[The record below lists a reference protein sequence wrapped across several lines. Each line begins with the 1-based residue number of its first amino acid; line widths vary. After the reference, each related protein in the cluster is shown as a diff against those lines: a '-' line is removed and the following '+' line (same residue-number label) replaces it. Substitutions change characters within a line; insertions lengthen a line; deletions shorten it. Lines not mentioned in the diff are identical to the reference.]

1 MCYFDLVCRKFRIF
15 ARRSVRERAAPQQ
28 LELVP
33 LCSACTVLA
42 PKEQENEKN
51 MANKNVIDPIDFT
64 PDTIQGILPKEFAL
78 ELVRRY
84 KEVIAPL
91 FDPAMKVMMFGSYAK
106 DCPNEWSDIDVAVI
120 LPKVDRDNW
129 WDTAVTLGRATD
141 NISSYIEPILLE
153 SGEDSPIYR
162 EVMRTGVAV

>member
-1 MCYFDLVCRKFRIF
+1 MDTRK
-15 ARRSVRERAAPQQ
+15 ARG
-28 LELVP
+28 
-33 LCSACTVLA
+33 
-42 PKEQENEKN
+42 K
-51 MANKNVIDPIDFT
+51 VIDPIDFT
-64 PDTIQGILPKEFAL
+64 PDTVQGILPKDFAL

-84 KEVIAPL
+84 KEIIAPR

-120 LPKVDRDNW
+120 VPKIEKGKW
-129 WDTAVTLGRATD
+129 WDWAKSLNHDVDKVSL
-141 NISSYIEPILLE
+141 YIEPILLE

>member
-1 MCYFDLVCRKFRIF
+1 MDT
-15 ARRSVRERAAPQQ
+15 RE
-28 LELVP
+28 
-33 LCSACTVLA
+33 T
-42 PKEQENEKN
+42 KGK
-51 MANKNVIDPIDFT
+51 VIDPVNFT

-84 KEVIAPL
+84 KAVIAPL

-120 LPKVDRDNW
+120 VPKIEEGTW
-129 WDTAVTLGRATD
+129 WDTAVSLGRATD
-141 NISSYIEPILLE
+141 NISCYIEPILLE

>member
-1 MCYFDLVCRKFRIF
+1 MDTRK
-15 ARRSVRERAAPQQ
+15 
-28 LELVP
+28 
-33 LCSACTVLA
+33 T
-42 PKEQENEKN
+42 KGK
-51 MANKNVIDPIDFT
+51 VIDPKDFT
-64 PDTIQGILPKEFAL
+64 PDPLQGILPKDFAL

-84 KEVIAPL
+84 KEVIAPR

-120 LPKVDRDNW
+120 VPKIEEGTW
-129 WDTAVTLGRATD
+129 WDTAISLGRATD
-141 NISSYIEPILLE
+141 SISCYIEPILLE

>member
-1 MCYFDLVCRKFRIF
+1 MDTRK
-15 ARRSVRERAAPQQ
+15 
-28 LELVP
+28 
-33 LCSACTVLA
+33 T
-42 PKEQENEKN
+42 KGK
-51 MANKNVIDPIDFT
+51 VIDPVNFT
-64 PDTIQGILPKEFAL
+64 PDTVQGILPKEFAL

-84 KEVIAPL
+84 KEIIAPR

-120 LPKVDRDNW
+120 VPKVDHDKW
-129 WDTAVTLGRATD
+129 WDTSVSLGRATD
-141 NISSYIEPILLE
+141 AVSCYLEPILLE